1 MVYNLPV
8 LVEHFNI
15 DLAVVVFTENFL
27 GIILSVEGVHEDE
40 WDVDV
45 VGFVQM
51 LDLLHSQIEEVETRS
66 NRNKGLGSGTTH

>member
-1 MVYNLPV
+1 M

-27 GIILSVEGVHEDE
+27 GIILGVEGVHENQ
-40 WDVDV
+40 WDVDI

-51 LDLLHSQIEEVETRS
+51 LDLLHGQIEKVETRS
-66 NRNKGLGSGTTH
+66 DRNKGLGSGTSH